1 MGAALDAIGDVG
13 TALLQGPLL
22 VVGAAIAGVILLLGA
37 LITFIPLVGQL
48 VYSIIIVPLV
58 LVGLVAMADA
68 AIEEG
73 AGLGTFFDG
82 IGDHGSD
89 AIGAYAILFVIQ
101 FAALFVL
108 IIVALVAGIGVFSAI
123 EAGTAGDPGSG
134 LGAAAGGG
142 LLVVGV
148 LVIVGVLAALVLG
161 LIQNFLDVAV
171 VIGGESGMDAVRES
185 AALVRD
191 GPLSTLGYLVV
202 RSVVTVVAGILP
214 FAVFGVGLVLIGGGS
229 DGSLAGLGG
238 VLILLGV
245 VLLPVPVAASF
256 AYHAGYY
263 RRRRGDAARGG
274 DTSHKGPRSGT
285 ERDSDPMGA
294 RSG

>member
-1 MGAALDAIGDVG
+1 MGAALDAVGDVG
-13 TALLQGPLL
+13 TALRRAPLL
-22 VVGAAIAGVILLLGA
+22 LAGAAIAGVILLLGA
-37 LITFIPLVGQL
+37 LITFIPLVGQI

-68 AIEEG
+68 AIQDG

-108 IIVALVAGIGVFSAI
+108 IVVALVAGIGVFSAI
-123 EAGTAGDPGSG
+123 EAGTVGDPGSG

-142 LLVVGV
+142 LLVVGA
-148 LVIVGVLAALVLG
+148 LILVGVLVALLLG

-171 VIGGESGMDAVRES
+171 VIGGDSGMDAVRES
-185 AALVRD
+185 AALIRD
-191 GPLSTLGYLVV
+191 GPLSTLGYLVL
-202 RSVVTVVAGILP
+202 RTVVTVVAGIVP
-214 FAVFGVGLVLIGGGS
+214 FAVFGAGFVLVGGGS
-229 DGSLAGLGG
+229 DGMLTGLGG

-245 VLLPVPVAASF
+245 VLLPVPLAASF

-263 RRRRGDAARGG
+263 RRRRGGADRGDGASHAGSGPGTDPVG
-274 DTSHKGPRSGT
+274 DQR
-285 ERDSDPMGA
+285 
-294 RSG
+294 